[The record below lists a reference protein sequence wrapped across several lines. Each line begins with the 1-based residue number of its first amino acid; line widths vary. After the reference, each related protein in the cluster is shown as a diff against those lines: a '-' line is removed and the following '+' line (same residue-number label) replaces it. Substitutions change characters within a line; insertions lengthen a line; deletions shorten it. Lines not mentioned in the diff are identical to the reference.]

1 MSDLLFYDLEVF
13 ALILLAILLIVIYV
27 KQELY
32 TLKGRLFRYLVMA
45 TMLMLLLEMLS
56 WAFDGRAGVWNMRL
70 NWTFNTLF
78 TMLSV
83 LVASLWASYI
93 DYMMFGD
100 RKRLAEQAYIY
111 FAPVFVTVMLAIL
124 NLFFPILFTI
134 DTNNVYAREPGIWTG
149 AILIYLIY
157 FYVVVLVY
165 RNRKQLTTNFLY
177 GVLLFLVLPLV
188 ASFIQLTNLGLL
200 LIWPSTALAV
210 VFSYLLFETTS
221 GTIDYLTGVYT
232 RSRAEDYLM
241 SLINKQKDYAVLMI
255 DMDDFKELNDTY
267 GHHAGDMALIEMAQI
282 LTRFVFKG
290 DIVSRFGGDEFLI
303 ISEHIN
309 PEEIERYRAKIYDL
323 MAESKNDYIKN
334 ARFSLGISSSKDEL
348 HESVETMLTR
358 ADNSMYIDKAKNKNF
373 KRRKDDK

>member
-1 MSDLLFYDLEVF
+1 MRDLLFYDLEIF
-13 ALILLAILLIVIYV
+13 ALILLAMLLIVIYV

-32 TLKGRLFRYLVMA
+32 TLKGRLFRYLIMA

-56 WAFDGRAGVWNMRL
+56 WAFDGRPGVWNMRL

-83 LVASLWASYI
+83 LVASLWATYI

-111 FAPVFVTVMLAIL
+111 FAPLFITIMLASL
-124 NLFFPILFTI
+124 NLFFPVLFTI
-134 DTNNVYAREPGIWTG
+134 DADNVYAREPGIWTG
-149 AILIYLIY
+149 AIMIYLIY
-157 FYVVVLVY
+157 FYVVVLVF

-188 ASFIQLTNLGLL
+188 GSFIQLTNLGLL

-221 GTIDYLTGVYT
+221 GTIDYLTGVFT
-232 RSRAEDYLM
+232 RSRAEDYLR
-241 SLINKQKDYAVLMI
+241 SLIIKQKDYVVLMI

-290 DIVSRFGGDEFLI
+290 DIVCRYGGDEFLI
-303 ISEHIN
+303 VSENII
-309 PEEIERYRAKIYDL
+309 PEEIERYRNRIYDL
-323 MAESKNDYIKN
+323 MSESKNDYIKN

-348 HESVETMLTR
+348 NETVETMLTR
-358 ADNSMYIDKAKNKNF
+358 ADNSMYIDKAKNKNY